1 MKKSLILL
9 VTFVYLTSLA
19 CSTLGIFPEPTP
31 TPTLTF
37 TPTKTATPTLT
48 PTPTFTPTATITPTP
63 TLTPT
68 PDGNTAVDPNGAY
81 SVYVPV
87 GYSSFIK
94 NGVCIVSQDSKEFFR
109 GMTFA
114 YSPLDSAN
122 TSGTMLQDIFM
133 GAMLVK
139 FADVGLK
146 VDQKSSAYTFSIG
159 DTEARA
165 IDFSG
170 SDGKPVEGQI
180 IAFLPDTAHVFWAI
194 SWVDK
199 SSDPD
204 IWANQGKDVFH
215 FILDSVTFT
224 P

>member
-1 MKKSLILL
+1 
-9 VTFVYLTSLA
+9 
-19 CSTLGIFPEPTP
+19 
-31 TPTLTF
+31 
-37 TPTKTATPTLT
+37 
-48 PTPTFTPTATITPTP
+48 
-63 TLTPT
+63 
-68 PDGNTAVDPNGAY
+68 
-81 SVYVPV
+81 
-87 GYSSFIK
+87 
-94 NGVCIVSQDSKEFFR
+94 
-109 GMTFA
+109 MTFA